1 MKKKAFVFL
10 AMVATFM
17 CLFAFS
23 VFATDVEWGEI
34 TYGGQCNT
42 PTIIDTTSRIK
53 MSDGKTYPAYY
64 FIWNT
69 TDLTIQFDK
78 AKVTKA
84 DGSNYTISDII
95 MLEIPNGVQTFYWQN
110 EGAYL
115 KNLQNAVNLVYVKFP
130 SSLVDPSSNALANC
144 TSLVTADLSNVTLT
158 KLSAGMFYNCTSLVN
173 VILPD
178 TITSL
183 SSEMNTTGYGVFE
196 GCKSLESL
204 NLPNVTYIGRASFKN
219 CKKLDFKIPDKVSAI
234 GDYAFAGSGV
244 TSVDLPSSI
253 TAIPAYAYAN
263 TGITSLTIP
272 DQITTIGEYAFSGC
286 LSLTTLNPCN
296 SKSLTSMG
304 SNVFNG
310 CTALTVAY
318 FPTYYSTVPAHTFV
332 DCTALE
338 VTYISS
344 YVTSIETKA
353 FTNTPWTLVF
363 KYTGTKAQIEALQAN
378 SYSGLQS
385 GTGLLFEKDA
395 ETGALPDYRRFAFY
409 GYDFC
414 EIFYNAPH
422 DCSSD
427 SIMGVEYTSYLSK
440 GTYFYSCP
448 ACEGYAET
456 TPSASALFVNLGYS
470 ASEYDGAQISVNYR
484 VNEKAISEYERITGE
499 KVSYGVFAVTKKNIE
514 KNDIFDADGK
524 ALEGVIAADI
534 TGTGFNLFTLKITGF
549 TEAQKKL
556 PFAMGAFVGTE
567 KDGATEYSYL
577 QIAAPAE
584 GEKYYFATYNE
595 VAKLTPSDDEE
606 SAQ

>member
-1 MKKKAFVFL
+1 MKKKVFVFL

-272 DQITTIGEYAFSGC
+272 DQITTIGEYAFSDC
-286 LSLTTLNPCN
+286 LSLTTLYPCN

-427 SIMGVEYTSYLSK
+427 SITGVEYTSYLSK
-440 GTYFYSCP
+440 GKYFYSCP

-456 TPSASALFVNLGYS
+456 TPSAPALFVCLGYS
-470 ASEYDGAQISVNYR
+470 APNYGNGGIAIGFTVN
-484 VNEKAISEYERITGE
+484 NEAIAEYEEVTG
-499 KVSYGVFAVTKKNIE
+499 KTLKYGVFAVLQNRLGDKDVFSE
-514 KNDIFDADGK
+514 DGTL
-524 ALEGVIAADI
+524 AEGVINAEITNYEFAA
-534 TGTGFNLFTLKITGF
+534 FELKIVGF
-549 TEAQKKL
+549 TDTQKDIKL
-556 PFAMGAFVGTE
+556 AMGAYVAV
-567 KDGATEYSYL
+567 KDGETIEYSIL
-577 QIAAPAE
+577 QSGTPNE
-584 GEKYYFATYNE
+584 NEKYCFVSYNDI
-595 VAKLTPSDDEE
+595 VNAPSTDEE
-606 SAQ
+606 VTQ

>member
-1 MKKKAFVFL
+1 MKKKVFVFL

-196 GCKSLESL
+196 GCKSLESIS
-204 NLPNVTYIGRASFKN
+204 LPNITYIGRASFKN
-219 CKKLDFKIPDKVSAI
+219 CKKLDFKISEKVTSI

-244 TSVDLPSSI
+244 TSVELPRAVTKIS
-253 TAIPAYAYAN
+253 AYAYAN
-263 TGITSLTIP
+263 TKITSLTIP
-272 DQITTIGEYAFSGC
+272 DHITTIGEYAFSGC
-286 LSLTTLNPCN
+286 TNLTTLNPN
-296 SKSLTSMG
+296 SSKSLTSMG
-304 SNVFNG
+304 TNVFNG

-318 FPTYYSTVPAHTFV
+318 FPTYYSTVPAYTFV

-338 VTYISS
+338 VAYISS
-344 YVTSIETKA
+344 YVKSIETKA

-378 SYSGLQS
+378 SYSGLQA

-395 ETGALPDYRRFAFY
+395 ETGALPKDRRFAFY
-409 GYDFC
+409 GYNFC

-422 DCSSD
+422 DRKSSNI
-427 SIMGVEYTSYLSK
+427 SGIEYTNYLSA
-440 GTYFYSCP
+440 GTYSYSCP
-448 ACEGYAET
+448 ACEGYTEE
-456 TPSASALFVNLGYS
+456 TPSAPALFECHGYS
-470 ASEYDGAQISVNYR
+470 SPEDGTGGIAIGYTVN
-484 VNEKAISEYERITGE
+484 NEAIVAYTEATG
-499 KVSYGVFAVTKKNIE
+499 KTLKYGVFAVMKDRLGT
-514 KNDIFDADGK
+514 NDVFGEDG
-524 ALEGVIAADI
+524 AASEGVINAEI
-534 TGTGFNLFTLKITGF
+534 TNYQFVAFELKIIGF
-549 TEAQKKL
+549 TDEYKDTKL
-556 PFAMGAFVGTE
+556 AMGAYVAVT
-567 KDGATEYSYL
+567 DGETTEYSYM
-577 QIAAPAE
+577 QGGEPNE
-584 GEKYYFATYNE
+584 NEKYCFVSYNDI
-595 VAKLTPSDDEE
+595 VGAPSTDEE
-606 SAQ
+606 VTQ